1 MPGLTDSVPVQIHLT
16 TAIDQEDQ
24 HDDFVFDIEGQLVQ
38 MGKTLYLR
46 YIEETV
52 EQGRVPVTIKI
63 MPNGDIKLTRSGQN
77 RLQLNFRRGHRLSAQ
92 YKTPYGLMNIDTVT
106 PLLNVKIAERPLRG
120 ELKIDYLLYGGDQLL
135 GKYNIRLQFTI

>member
-52 EQGRVPVTIKI
+52 EQGRVPVAIKI
-63 MPNGDIKLTRSGQN
+63 MPNGNVKLTRSGQN

-92 YKTPYGLMNIDTVT
+92 YKTHYGLMNIDTVT